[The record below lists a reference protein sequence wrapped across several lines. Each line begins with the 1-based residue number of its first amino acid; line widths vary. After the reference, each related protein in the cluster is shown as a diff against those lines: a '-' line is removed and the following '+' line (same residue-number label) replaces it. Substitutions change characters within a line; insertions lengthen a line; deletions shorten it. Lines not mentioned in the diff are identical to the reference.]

1 MKIEKQLF
9 KQVFDKLTDTEQE
22 ELTKEYEIIKYALT
36 YLLSNLDDDVVE
48 DMSDFVGTNNADE
61 IEAILQKAIDEY

>member
-9 KQVFDKLTDTEQE
+9 EKAFGKLTDAENE

-36 YLLSNLDDDVVE
+36 YLLSNLEQEVVE
-48 DMSDFVGTNNADE
+48 DMSEYVGTNDADE
-61 IEAILQKAIDEY
+61 IESTLQRIIDEY